1 VAPTCPF
8 ELRASTIPR
17 FLNGELADH
26 PVYDGFEVQHH
37 HDPVRGTGTLVFLSR
52 REDRLVDY
60 HVSPGLE
67 VDRSSFVLGGGTRSW
82 TETTFARDTL
92 VVHPD
97 GLEVDV
103 RFEDVDGRTIEIRL
117 DDRDGRPRRRAELL
131 LAPVSA
137 GIDHPASMLVVL
149 LHRFDLVR
157 TTGGGGVWIDGEPTA
172 VGRLP
177 GERWHH
183 RRLFKYAGPLTAV
196 SLLPNVEGPLPAAA
210 DTSAEVVPG
219 AATGSVAALVV
230 AAGHDQVRFELAPAF
245 PELTSVAAGTTVE
258 GRWRLVVDA
267 PDLRGGRHVI
277 TGGTWS
283 AARQGASVDLAL
295 EVTRPWRPGPLP
307 PVERIVTRVAPV
319 FRRWPT
325 TYRWTATVD
334 LDDVPTLRSRWER
347 TGTER
352 GRSYRRATGSG
363 G

>member
-1 VAPTCPF
+1 VASTCPF
-8 ELRASTIPR
+8 ELRASSIPR

-37 HDPVRGTGTLVFLSR
+37 DDPVRGAGTLVFLSR
-52 REDRLVDY
+52 RADRLVDY
-60 HVSPGLE
+60 YVSPGLE
-67 VDRSSFVLGGGTRSW
+67 VDRSSFVLGAGTRSW
-82 TETTFARDTL
+82 NVTTFARDTL
-92 VVHPD
+92 VVHDD

-103 RFEDVDGRTIEIRL
+103 RFEDVDGRTIEIGI

-137 GIDHPASMLVVL
+137 GIDQPASMLVVL
-149 LHRFDLVR
+149 LHGFDLVR
-157 TTGGGGVWIDGEPTA
+157 ATGRAGVTIDGEATD

-177 GERWHH
+177 GQRWHG

-196 SLLPNVEGPLPAAA
+196 TLLPDVDGPLPAAA

-219 AATGSVAALVV
+219 TADGSVAALVA
-230 AAGHDQVRFELAPAF
+230 AAGRDHVRFELAPAF
-245 PELTSVAAGTTVE
+245 PELTALTPGETVE

-267 PDLRGGRHVI
+267 PDLQGGRHVI

-283 AARQGASVDLAL
+283 AARQGATVDLAL

-307 PVERIVTRVAPV
+307 PVERVVTRVAPV

-325 TYRWTATVD
+325 TYRWAATVE
-334 LDDVPTLRSRWER
+334 LGDVPTLRSRWER